1 MNRSPQRTTN
11 NGESTHNTSTTTGDN
26 DIRHLNT
33 SNDNDTPNDDNNN
46 NNNNNNNDEWSEAGV
61 GEAVRDRDQT
71 LATWLAG
78 LQFEQRL
85 APGEEPPVRLDAK
98 RNPADVDV
106 KQVIAAVTSLFA
118 CFCWLLT
125 TACLIQLHN
134 SKAATAVRPEVK

>member
-26 DIRHLNT
+26 DIHHLNT
-33 SNDNDTPNDDNNN
+33 SNDNDTPNDN

-61 GEAVRDRDQT
+61 GEAMRDRDQT

-106 KQVIAAVTSLFA
+106 KQVIAAVTSLFGL
-118 CFCWLLT
+118 FLLRCLT
-125 TACLIQLHN
+125 NACLIQLHN